1 MSRTGC
7 AACSQSWEHTETTT
21 LDAPRFFGSAR
32 TLLGMSPVSSLTR
45 LDTLLSS
52 SAAALRSRILDGAG
66 CRLERATDAPLL
78 RELHLLALALER
90 GIPAGAA
97 PCVSQESKSVRRCV

>member
-7 AACSQSWEHTETTT
+7 TARSKSREHTETTT
-21 LDAPRFFGSAR
+21 LDAPRFFGSTR

-52 SAAALRSRILDGAG
+52 SAVALRSHILDGAG
-66 CRLERATDAPLL
+66 CRLERANDPPLL

-90 GIPAGAA
+90 GIPAGVA
-97 PCVSQESKSVRRCV
+97 PCVSRGSKIVRRCV